1 MYRLLII
8 LSTILSA
15 LNCMPSELLF
25 INEQNGFLS
34 YGQAQNAIIDNGSIV
49 IKNSTGRNMFNIA
62 ELKAEAKAWRI
73 DIVIANLN
81 NAEGIKYSYTTA
93 DGKHHK
99 KANTTW
105 GVVWNYS
112 DSLNYSI
119 LELKANNTSLYD
131 SFDVRSLEATVCQ
144 ISDGRAT
151 EIARKTITKGINLY
165 TGFNRIRLES
175 VDGKMT
181 ISIGQKKF
189 TEIAVVGNSTHNLS
203 LGYFAGPGSKVA
215 LQNIVFE
222 YEPLHIKSLT
232 TNWTIDSLNRHF
244 EKAADPI
251 EGYWDYFDRNISGK
265 GVIIGGKYSLA
276 IVKTEA
282 GYDIIYISGATSS
295 AENWTTGMKKGYIT
309 PTRFVGNFNLIWYDS
324 NTEAMTDDNYVQFV
338 DGSILE
344 AHFPVEKS
352 MIRFVKRK

>member
-1 MYRLLII
+1 MI

-25 INEQNGFLS
+25 INEQNRFLS
-34 YGQAQNAIIDNGSIV
+34 YGQAQNAIIDNGCIV
-49 IKNSTGRNMFNIA
+49 IDNPTSRDMFNIA
-62 ELKAEAKAWRI
+62 ELKAEAKAWRM

-81 NAEGIKYSYTTA
+81 NAEGKKYNYNSA
-93 DGKHHK
+93 NGKRHK
-99 KANTTW
+99 TANTTW

-112 DSLNYSI
+112 DSLNYYA
-119 LELKANNTSLYD
+119 LELKSNNTSLYD
-131 SFDVRSLEATVCQ
+131 SFDVRSIEATVCQ
-144 ISDGRAT
+144 ISNGQAI
-151 EIARKTITKGINLY
+151 EIARKSIAKGINLY

-175 VDGKMT
+175 VDGKIT
-181 ISIGQKKF
+181 ISIRQKKF
-189 TEIAVVGNSTHNLS
+189 TEIAVVENCTHSLT

-222 YEPLHIKSLT
+222 YEPLHIKSIT
-232 TNWTIDSLNRHF
+232 TNWTMDSLNRHF
-244 EKAADPI
+244 ENSTDPI
-251 EGYWDYFDRNISGK
+251 EGFWDYFDRNISGK

-276 IVKTEA
+276 IVKTET

-295 AENWTTGMKKGYIT
+295 AENWTTGMKKGCIT

-324 NTEAMTDDNYVQFV
+324 NTEAMSDDNYVQLV